1 MPMNWKIKI
10 PSNLSLKNLLNN
22 KRFTVPFSIAAAF
35 VMWLVIMI
43 NQNPRIERT
52 FADIPVN
59 ITLDNPLVGEDGMQ
73 VIGDI
78 SQNRFTVAISGPTYV
93 LSALKNDDFKLFA
106 SAAEVNAPGEYQLE
120 VYSSGRAFAECEIT
134 SITPATVS
142 VFFDYVDTKEFTV
155 TANAEGASAVEGL
168 IAETAVVSG
177 TENDTI
183 TIKGPRTVVNRID
196 SVVAYAAVN
205 QTLSESTTFDSE
217 IRLYDEN
224 GEQIDSKNL
233 TLSATN
239 VKVTVPISKRA
250 SVPVIA
256 DFGNLPSGFDKS
268 SISYSLDHSSV
279 TVIGTPDAIDKI
291 KQLTLSAIDI
301 TTVSTS
307 SNKFDVSPRLPEG
320 VRLLDAIDHFTVTVN
335 TSGYTEKV
343 FTVSRV
349 KYSGLSAG
357 LKASYDSAIKNVR
370 ICGPRS
376 IINKL
381 NESSLYA
388 EVDLTDK
395 TSGEHTVQVKIKSDD
410 HNNIWQV
417 GTYNTTVKIE

>member
-1 MPMNWKIKI
+1 MNWKIKI
-10 PSNLSLKNLLNN
+10 PGNFSLKKLLSN
-22 KRFTVPFSIAAAF
+22 KRFTVPLSLVAAF
-35 VMWLVIMI
+35 VLWLVIMI
-43 NQNPRIERT
+43 NENPRIDRT
-52 FADIPVN
+52 FGDIPVN

-78 SQNRFTVAISGPTYV
+78 SQQRFTVAISGPTYV
-93 LSALKNDDFKLFA
+93 LSALKSEDFKLFA
-106 SAAEVNAPGEYQLE
+106 SVAEVNAPGEYQLE
-120 VYSSGRAFAECEIT
+120 VYSSGRDFAECEIT

-155 TANAEGASAVEGL
+155 TANAEGASAAEGL

-183 TIKGPRTVVNRID
+183 TIKGPRTVINRID

-224 GEQIDSKNL
+224 GEQIDSTNL
-233 TLSATN
+233 TLSTTN
-239 VKVTVPISKRA
+239 IKVTVPISKRA
-250 SVPVIA
+250 TVPVVA

-268 SISYSLDHSSV
+268 SISYSIDHSSV
-279 TVIGTPDAIDKI
+279 TVIGTPDAIDGMT
-291 KQLTLSAIDI
+291 QLTLSAIDI

-320 VRLLDAIDHFTVTVN
+320 VRLLDTIEHFTVTVD
-335 TSGYTEKV
+335 TSGYIEKS

-349 KYSGLSAG
+349 KYSGLTSG
-357 LKASYDSAIKNVR
+357 LNASYDSAIRNVR

-376 IINKL
+376 VINKL
-381 NESSLYA
+381 RDSSLYA

-395 TSGEHTVQVKIKSDD
+395 TAGEHTVQVKIKADGY
-410 HNNIWQV
+410 NNIWQV
-417 GTYNTTVKIE
+417 GSYSTTVKIE

>member
-1 MPMNWKIKI
+1 MNWKIKI
-10 PSNLSLKNLLNN
+10 PGNFSLKKLLSN
-22 KRFTVPFSIAAAF
+22 KRFTVPLSLVAAF
-35 VMWLVIMI
+35 VLWLVIMI
-43 NQNPRIERT
+43 NENPRIDRT
-52 FADIPVN
+52 FGDIPVN

-78 SQNRFTVAISGPTYV
+78 SQQRFTVAISGPTYV
-93 LSALKNDDFKLFA
+93 LSALKSEDFKLFA

-120 VYSSGRAFAECEIT
+120 VYSSGRDFAECEIT

-155 TANAEGASAVEGL
+155 TANAEGASAAEGL

-183 TIKGPRTVVNRID
+183 TIKGPRTVINRID

-224 GEQIDSKNL
+224 GEQIDSTNL
-233 TLSATN
+233 TLSTTN
-239 VKVTVPISKRA
+239 IKVTVPISKRA
-250 SVPVIA
+250 TVPVVA

-268 SISYSLDHSSV
+268 SISYSIDHSSV
-279 TVIGTPDAIDKI
+279 TVIGTPDAIDGMT
-291 KQLTLSAIDI
+291 QLTLSAIDI

-320 VRLLDAIDHFTVTVN
+320 VRLLDTIEHFTVTVD
-335 TSGYTEKV
+335 TSGYIEKS

-349 KYSGLSAG
+349 KYSGLTSG
-357 LKASYDSAIKNVR
+357 LNASYDSAIRNVR

-376 IINKL
+376 VINKL
-381 NESSLYA
+381 RDSSLYA

-395 TSGEHTVQVKIKSDD
+395 TAGEHTVQVKIKADGY
-410 HNNIWQV
+410 NNIWQV
-417 GTYNTTVKIE
+417 GSYSTTVKIE

>member
-1 MPMNWKIKI
+1 MNWKIKI
-10 PSNLSLKNLLNN
+10 PGNFSLKKLLSN
-22 KRFTVPFSIAAAF
+22 KRFTVPLSLVAAF
-35 VMWLVIMI
+35 VLWLVIMI
-43 NQNPRIERT
+43 NENPRIDRT
-52 FADIPVN
+52 FGDIPVN

-78 SQNRFTVAISGPTYV
+78 SQQRFTVAISGPTYV
-93 LSALKNDDFKLFA
+93 LSALKSEDFKLFA
-106 SAAEVNAPGEYQLE
+106 SAAQVNAPGEYQLE
-120 VYSSGRAFAECEIT
+120 VYSSGRDFAECEIT

-155 TANAEGASAVEGL
+155 TANAEGASAAEGL

-183 TIKGPRTVVNRID
+183 TIKGPRTVINRID

-224 GEQIDSKNL
+224 GEQIDSTNL
-233 TLSATN
+233 TLSTTN
-239 VKVTVPISKRA
+239 IKVTVPISKRA
-250 SVPVIA
+250 TVPVVA

-268 SISYSLDHSSV
+268 SISYSIDHSSV
-279 TVIGTPDAIDKI
+279 TVIGTPDAIDGMT
-291 KQLTLSAIDI
+291 QLTLSAIDI

-320 VRLLDAIDHFTVTVN
+320 VRLLDTIEHFTVTVD
-335 TSGYTEKV
+335 TSGYIEKS

-349 KYSGLSAG
+349 KYSGLTSG
-357 LKASYDSAIKNVR
+357 LNASYDSAIRNVR

-376 IINKL
+376 VINKL
-381 NESSLYA
+381 RDSSLYA

-395 TSGEHTVQVKIKSDD
+395 TAGEHTVQVKIKADGY
-410 HNNIWQV
+410 NNIWQV
-417 GTYNTTVKIE
+417 GSYSTTVKIE

>member
-1 MPMNWKIKI
+1 MNWKIKI
-10 PSNLSLKNLLNN
+10 PGNFSLKKLLSN
-22 KRFTVPFSIAAAF
+22 KRFTVPLSLVAAF
-35 VMWLVIMI
+35 VLWLVIMI
-43 NQNPRIERT
+43 NENPRIDRT
-52 FADIPVN
+52 FGDIPVN

-78 SQNRFTVAISGPTYV
+78 SQQRFTVAISGPTYV
-93 LSALKNDDFKLFA
+93 LSALKSEDFKLFA

-120 VYSSGRAFAECEIT
+120 VYSSGRDFAECEIT

-155 TANAEGASAVEGL
+155 TANAEGASAAEGL

-183 TIKGPRTVVNRID
+183 TIKGPRTVINRID

-224 GEQIDSKNL
+224 GEQIDSTNL
-233 TLSATN
+233 TLSTTN
-239 VKVTVPISKRA
+239 IKVTVPISKRA
-250 SVPVIA
+250 TVPVVA

-268 SISYSLDHSSV
+268 SISYSIDHSSV
-279 TVIGTPDAIDKI
+279 TVIGTPDAIDGMT
-291 KQLTLSAIDI
+291 QLTLSAIDI

-320 VRLLDAIDHFTVTVN
+320 VRLLDTIEHFTVTVD
-335 TSGYTEKV
+335 TSGYIEKS

-349 KYSGLSAG
+349 KYSGLTSG
-357 LKASYDSAIKNVR
+357 LNASYDSAIMNVR

-376 IINKL
+376 VINKL
-381 NESSLYA
+381 RDSSLYA

-395 TSGEHTVQVKIKSDD
+395 TAGEHTVQVKIKADGY
-410 HNNIWQV
+410 NNIWQV
-417 GTYNTTVKIE
+417 GSYSTTVKIE

>member
-1 MPMNWKIKI
+1 MNWKIKI
-10 PSNLSLKNLLNN
+10 PGNFSLKKLLSN
-22 KRFTVPFSIAAAF
+22 KRFTVPLSLVAAF
-35 VMWLVIMI
+35 VLWLVIMI
-43 NQNPRIERT
+43 NENPRIDRT
-52 FADIPVN
+52 FGDIPVN

-78 SQNRFTVAISGPTYV
+78 SQQRFTVAISGPTYV
-93 LSALKNDDFKLFA
+93 LSALKSEDFKLFA

-120 VYSSGRAFAECEIT
+120 VYSSGRDFAECEIT

-142 VFFDYVDTKEFTV
+142 VFFDYVDIKEFTV
-155 TANAEGASAVEGL
+155 TANAEGASAAEGL

-183 TIKGPRTVVNRID
+183 TIKGPRTVINRID

-224 GEQIDSKNL
+224 GEQIDSTNL
-233 TLSATN
+233 TLSTTN
-239 VKVTVPISKRA
+239 IKVTVPISKRA
-250 SVPVIA
+250 TVPVVA

-268 SISYSLDHSSV
+268 SISYSIDHSSV
-279 TVIGTPDAIDKI
+279 TVIGTPDAIDGMT
-291 KQLTLSAIDI
+291 QLTLSAIDI

-307 SNKFDVSPRLPEG
+307 SNKFDISPRLPEG
-320 VRLLDAIDHFTVTVN
+320 VRLLDTIEHFTVTVD
-335 TSGYTEKV
+335 TSGYIEKS

-349 KYSGLSAG
+349 KYSGLTSG
-357 LKASYDSAIKNVR
+357 LNASYDSAIRNVR

-376 IINKL
+376 VINRL
-381 NESSLYA
+381 RDSSLYA

-395 TSGEHTVQVKIKSDD
+395 TAGEHTVQVKIKADGY
-410 HNNIWQV
+410 NNIWQV
-417 GTYNTTVKIE
+417 GSYSTTVKIE